1 MSYFKEA
8 EQIHNSQ
15 NLSEFCRLKQTKVNC
30 VKSLAPATL
39 VVESSYP
46 YHCLQFTVDPRF
58 FITLVY
64 YVLDHLCLLWKIA
77 VCYFLLVIQNLLF
90 WKILEFFLIIL
101 TKNKHKINYFQKQ
114 QALDDILLVIF
125 KNSRFQTIRAFFP
138 RIHPCSTIFPF
149 LDYYM
154 TQQLGHSRNS
164 FFMKHHLN
172 SFLCTRDVPIFHSIF
187 ANGPFL
193 L

>member
-1 MSYFKEA
+1 MQPQSTEAYNRYIATISHKNIYYKKSSLMSYFKEA

-77 VCYFLLVIQNLLF
+77 VCYFLLVIQSWLF
-90 WKILEFFLIIL
+90 RKIVDCLQFF
-101 TKNKHKINYFQKQ
+101 
-114 QALDDILLVIF
+114 
-125 KNSRFQTIRAFFP
+125 S
-138 RIHPCSTIFPF
+138 
-149 LDYYM
+149 
-154 TQQLGHSRNS
+154 
-164 FFMKHHLN
+164 
-172 SFLCTRDVPIFHSIF
+172 SISSS
-187 ANGPFL
+187 L
-193 L
+193 

>member
-77 VCYFLLVIQNLLF
+77 VCYFLLVIQSWLLF
-90 WKILEFFLIIL
+90 RKIVDCLQLFFYLFLAHCDTYPLYCLVPTLHHSSL
-101 TKNKHKINYFQKQ
+101 T
-114 QALDDILLVIF
+114 ILLKLV
-125 KNSRFQTIRAFFP
+125 
-138 RIHPCSTIFPF
+138 
-149 LDYYM
+149 
-154 TQQLGHSRNS
+154 
-164 FFMKHHLN
+164 
-172 SFLCTRDVPIFHSIF
+172 
-187 ANGPFL
+187 ANGSPVCCL
-193 L
+193 PAAQCK

>member
-64 YVLDHLCLLWKIA
+64 YVLYHLCLLWKIA
-77 VCYFLLVIQNLLF
+77 VCYFLLVIQCLLFLKIVVDVLFVILTHIGPNLLLQRTSPRKF
-90 WKILEFFLIIL
+90 QRTSCRFYWTSSKFYRTSSRIFQGTSSKFFYCI
-101 TKNKHKINYFQKQ
+101 
-114 QALDDILLVIF
+114 
-125 KNSRFQTIRAFFP
+125 S
-138 RIHPCSTIFPF
+138 
-149 LDYYM
+149 
-154 TQQLGHSRNS
+154 
-164 FFMKHHLN
+164 
-172 SFLCTRDVPIFHSIF
+172 
-187 ANGPFL
+187 
-193 L
+193 

>member
-77 VCYFLLVIQNLLF
+77 VCYFLLVIQSWLFRKIVDCLQFFFIYFQLIVIPTHSIAQCLPYIIHLLLFYSNLSQMGPRSAACLLLSVSKSNLL
-90 WKILEFFLIIL
+90 
-101 TKNKHKINYFQKQ
+101 
-114 QALDDILLVIF
+114 
-125 KNSRFQTIRAFFP
+125 
-138 RIHPCSTIFPF
+138 
-149 LDYYM
+149 LDYKLHTEREY
-154 TQQLGHSRNS
+154 
-164 FFMKHHLN
+164 
-172 SFLCTRDVPIFHSIF
+172 
-187 ANGPFL
+187 
-193 L
+193 

>member
-64 YVLDHLCLLWKIA
+64 YVLDSMIIYA
-77 VCYFLLVIQNLLF
+77 CYGKQQSVI
-90 WKILEFFLIIL
+90 FFLSSRAGYYFGKQLIVC
-101 TKNKHKINYFQKQ
+101 NYFFIYFQLIVIPTLQSYPTSFISYYSTQTCRKWVPG
-114 QALDDILLVIF
+114 LLLACCLV
-125 KNSRFQTIRAFFP
+125 
-138 RIHPCSTIFPF
+138 
-149 LDYYM
+149 
-154 TQQLGHSRNS
+154 
-164 FFMKHHLN
+164 
-172 SFLCTRDVPIFHSIF
+172 
-187 ANGPFL
+187 
-193 L
+193 

>member
-64 YVLDHLCLLWKIA
+64 YQCLLWKIV
-77 VCYFLLVIQNLLF
+77 VCYFLLVIQSWLLF
-90 WKILEFFLIIL
+90 RKIVDCLQLFFYLFLAHCDTYPTILSYIIHL
-101 TKNKHKINYFQKQ
+101 LLFYSNLSQMGPRSAACLLLSVSKSNLYYQVDRQVIN
-114 QALDDILLVIF
+114 
-125 KNSRFQTIRAFFP
+125 
-138 RIHPCSTIFPF
+138 ST
-149 LDYYM
+149 
-154 TQQLGHSRNS
+154 HS
-164 FFMKHHLN
+164 
-172 SFLCTRDVPIFHSIF
+172 
-187 ANGPFL
+187 
-193 L
+193 